1 MDLNSEYL
9 LILLQPG
16 MSRKDPST
24 ESDKNAEG
32 LESGFKAERD
42 ASRKANAGNRS
53 AWNSLFMRPDTVAE
67 AIAEHYG
74 VQKRDLMDRDASD
87 LGVRMALGETQV
99 INKTKAELR
108 ESGVLALLHAL
119 RKTKA

>member
-1 MDLNSEYL
+1 
-9 LILLQPG
+9 
-16 MSRKDPST
+16 MSTDSNEDGKV
-24 ESDKNAEG
+24 
-32 LESGFKAERD
+32 LERGFKAERE

-67 AIAEHYG
+67 AVAQHYG

-99 INKTKAELR
+99 IAKTKAELR
-108 ESGVLALLHAL
+108 ESGTLNLPH
-119 RKTKA
+119 TQCC